1 MDPRAALLDLLLPQT
16 CAHCRADI
24 GGDAVLCRECLGGVA
39 PPTGPSCGRCAQ
51 PLRGAGARCRRCSGR
66 LFACALI
73 RASTRYAGPAAAW
86 VRAFKFRGRREA
98 ARAAGLWMARDWPAH
113 PELHGAAALVPVP
126 PHPSRRRERG
136 YCQARLLAEG
146 LSSGTG
152 LPLLPALE
160 RARATS
166 PLWTLGRAQRAR
178 AVAGAFSVVG
188 DVCGRTLLLVDDV
201 CTTGATLEACA
212 LALRMAGAA
221 EVEAFVFA
229 REA

>member
-1 MDPRAALLDLLLPQT
+1 MRQTILDLLLPQT
-16 CAHCRADI
+16 CAHCRRDI
-24 GGDAVLCRECLGGVA
+24 SGEAVLCRACLGLVA
-39 PPTGPSCGRCAQ
+39 PLPGPACGRCAQ
-51 PLRGAGARCRRCSGR
+51 PLRGVGARCRRCSGR

-73 RASTRYAGPAAAW
+73 RAACRYSGPAAAW
-86 VRAFKFRGRREA
+86 VRAFKFRGRRQA
-98 ARAAGLWMARDWPAH
+98 ARAAGLWMARDWH
-113 PELHGAAALVPVP
+113 GLPELHGAQALVPVP

-146 LSSGTG
+146 LASGTG

-160 RARATS
+160 RARATA
-166 PLWTLGRAQRAR
+166 PLWRLGRTQRAQ
-178 AVAGAFSVVG
+178 AVAGAFAVTG
-188 DVCGRTLLLVDDV
+188 DVAGRSLLLVDDV

-221 EVEAFVFA
+221 EVKAFVFA